1 MAIGS
6 VPASINPIG
15 RLRSPGLSVE
25 VLELEQETVLVLR
38 GEFDLTG
45 VDVFERAVAS
55 VRPRHA
61 LVLDL
66 TELTFMDSSGLGAL
80 VSLRERAQ
88 SGGWPLLLAA
98 PQPAVAMVLRISGLA
113 QRLTIIE
120 STG

>member
-6 VPASINPIG
+6 VPASTNPIS
-15 RLRSPGLSVE
+15 RLRRPGLSVQ

-45 VDVFERAVAS
+45 VEVFEQAVAS

-66 TELTFMDSSGLGAL
+66 NELTFMDSSGLGAL
-80 VSLRERAQ
+80 VSLHERAR
-88 SGGWPLLLAA
+88 SGGWSLLLSA

>member
-15 RLRSPGLSVE
+15 KLRKPGLSVQA
-25 VLELEQETVLVLR
+25 LELEQETVLVLR

-45 VDVFERAVAS
+45 VEVFEQAVES
-55 VRPRHA
+55 VTPRRA

-66 TELTFMDSSGLGAL
+66 HELTFMDSSGLGAL
-80 VSLRERAQ
+80 VLLRERAR
-88 SGGWPLLLAA
+88 SGGWSLVLAGA
-98 PQPAVAMVLRISGLA
+98 QPAVATVLRISGLA

>member
-6 VPASINPIG
+6 VSASINPIG
-15 RLRSPGLSVE
+15 KLRKPGLSVQA
-25 VLELEQETVLVLR
+25 LELEQETVLVLR

-45 VDVFERAVAS
+45 VEAFEQAVAS
-55 VRPRHA
+55 VTPRHA

-66 TELTFMDSSGLGAL
+66 HELTFMDSSGLGAL
-80 VSLRERAQ
+80 VLLRERARA
-88 SGGWPLLLAA
+88 GGWSLVLAA
-98 PQPAVAMVLRISGLA
+98 PQPAVATVLRISGLE

>member
-1 MAIGS
+1 MAISS
-6 VPASINPIG
+6 VSASINPIS
-15 RLRSPGLSVE
+15 RLPRPGLSVQA
-25 VLELEQETVLVLR
+25 LELEQETVLVLR

-45 VDVFERAVAS
+45 VKVFEEAVAS

-61 LVLDL
+61 LLLDL
-66 TELTFMDSSGLGAL
+66 NELTFLDSSGLGAL
-80 VSLRERAQ
+80 VSLHQQAR
-88 SGGWPLLLAA
+88 SGGWSLLLAA